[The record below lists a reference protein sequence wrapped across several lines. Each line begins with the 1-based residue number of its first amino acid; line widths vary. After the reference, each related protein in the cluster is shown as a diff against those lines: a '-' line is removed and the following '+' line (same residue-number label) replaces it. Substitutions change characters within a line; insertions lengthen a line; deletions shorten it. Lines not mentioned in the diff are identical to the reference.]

1 MITSPNNDG
10 LNFEKWA
17 LALFAA
23 FIMAMMSW
31 IALSVSENQ
40 VQYAVIETNQ
50 LNIKANLVNQTSILM
65 GMEAKFNDSVKWR
78 SNIEKQIALLEQDVE
93 RIDKK
98 P

>member
-1 MITSPNNDG
+1 MSDPQRDNE

-40 VQYAVIETNQ
+40 VQYAVIKTNQ
-50 LNIKANLVNQTSILM
+50 LNIKSNLLEQTAILM
-65 GMEAKFNDSVKWR
+65 AMQSKFNDSNIWR
-78 SNIEKQIALLEQDVE
+78 AKVDSQLSVLKEEVE
-93 RIDKK
+93 NLKE
-98 P
+98 

>member
-1 MITSPNNDG
+1 MSDPQRDSD

-40 VQYAVIETNQ
+40 VQYAVIKTNQ
-50 LNIKANLVNQTSILM
+50 LNIK
-65 GMEAKFNDSVKWR
+65 
-78 SNIEKQIALLEQDVE
+78 SNLLEQTAILMAMQAKVNDSNVWRAKVDSQLSALKEEVE
-93 RIDKK
+93 QLKE
-98 P
+98 